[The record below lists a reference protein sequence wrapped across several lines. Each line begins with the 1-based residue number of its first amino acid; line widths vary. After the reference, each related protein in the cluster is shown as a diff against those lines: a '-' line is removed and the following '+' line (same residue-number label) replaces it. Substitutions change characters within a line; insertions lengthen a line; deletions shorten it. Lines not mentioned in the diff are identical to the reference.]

1 MSLEKLQEI
10 ERLLANV
17 FSDQHFKDS
26 LSPADYQIYAQHRQD
41 ISYQKGELIITEGH
55 KPQGVYFVVQGTI
68 KLYKH
73 GFHKKEQILRLIPK
87 GDIIGYRSMLC
98 GEEFAASAEALCP
111 TQVIYLPNEVFM
123 HLLQVDRQLSFAML
137 KKTAFELGEASTT
150 IAYLAQ
156 KTVRERL
163 AEVLLMLEQKLGTD
177 PEGFIKISLT
187 REELASLIGT
197 STESLIRLISE
208 FKLDKIIGIEGR
220 CIKIENHQQLINIGH
235 GILGK
240 KP

>member
-10 ERLLANV
+10 ESLLADV
-17 FSDQHFKDS
+17 FSDEHFKES
-26 LSPADYQIYAQHRQD
+26 LAPTDYQIYASQRQD
-41 ISYQKGELIITEGH
+41 ITYQKGDLIITEGH
-55 KPQGVYFVVQGTI
+55 KPQGVYFVVNGTV

-87 GDIIGYRSMLC
+87 GDLIGYRSILC
-98 GEEFAASAEALCP
+98 GEEFGASAEALCP
-111 TQVIYLPNEVFM
+111 TKVFYLPNEVFM
-123 HLLQVDRQLSFAML
+123 HLLNVDHKLSLAML
-137 KKTAFELGEASTT
+137 KKIAFELGEASTA

-197 STESLIRLISE
+197 STESVIRLISE
-208 FKLDKIIGIEGR
+208 FKLDKLIGLEGR
-220 CIKIENHQQLINIGH
+220 CIKIENHQQLIKIGH
-235 GILGK
+235 GNAGK